1 MTEQKTTRTRNTRAK
16 TKVEPAPV
24 EQVDTQVVDQT
35 TEEKAKPTK
44 IEATTKQSI
53 KESDKIAVMNNTTGR
68 YGYIGRS
75 GYSFELEEYG
85 DIAYVPFSEL
95 REMLASRQK
104 VHVTSAFI
112 VILDVDAI
120 EELNLQKLYETILD
134 DNGVE
139 NLLTQPHKVKDIL
152 PKMPKIMRETVIS
165 IARRKFKSREL
176 TNLAIADA
184 IKDSVDIDIME

>member
-1 MTEQKTTRTRNTRAK
+1 MTEQKTTRARSTRAK
-16 TKVEPAPV
+16 TKVETAPV

-35 TEEKAKPTK
+35 TEEKTKPTK

-112 VILDVDAI
+112 VILDTDAI

-184 IKDSVDIDIME
+184 IKDSVKIDIME

>member
-16 TKVEPAPV
+16 TKVEQALV
-24 EQVDTQVVDQT
+24 EQVDTQVVDQA
-35 TEEKAKPTK
+35 TEEKTKPTK

-112 VILDVDAI
+112 VILDNDAI

-139 NLLTQPHKVKDIL
+139 KLLAEPHKIKDIL
-152 PKMPKIMRETVIS
+152 PNMPKIMRETVIS
-165 IARRKFKSREL
+165 IARRKLKSDQLNDLRVVK
-176 TNLAIADA
+176 A